1 MPAASTLHSPAR
13 TPAAALVD
21 LRFRF
26 AGELVDV
33 GVVPAGLS
41 LAWSSGHVEGPV
53 NRRKLIKRTMCGR
66 AKLDLLQ
73 QRVRLWPVRSLAVN
87 VAHEIG

>member
-26 AGELVDV
+26 AGELVE
-33 GVVPAGLS
+33 
-41 LAWSSGHVEGPV
+41 VEAV
-53 NRRKLIKRTMCGR
+53 LGR
-66 AKLDLLQ
+66 A
-73 QRVRLWPVRSLAVN
+73 W
-87 VAHEIG
+87 GGT